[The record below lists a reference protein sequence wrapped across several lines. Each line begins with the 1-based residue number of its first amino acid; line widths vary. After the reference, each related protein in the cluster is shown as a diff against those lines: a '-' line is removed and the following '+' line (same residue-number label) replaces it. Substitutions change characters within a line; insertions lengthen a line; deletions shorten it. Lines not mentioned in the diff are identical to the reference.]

1 VRTIYIRPGQASFY
15 SQFFDTSLLKGY
27 PDALLNPY
35 SEQWTFGVERQLG
48 HNWVLSVD
56 YVGSHTVRVVRP
68 LDVDSP
74 TPFIR
79 TAQGQTRSA
88 QAANC
93 TRPLWV
99 AFYAA
104 AGRACNPAAPNPPQP
119 AFGVITTDVNNGFV
133 RYNSLNVNLGHTFS
147 HRFAM
152 LASYVYSHAIDNVDP
167 DAPGGNP
174 NDPNFIGPQEIGNAI
189 FDQRHRFVLSGT
201 FHAPFGINFG
211 GINTIA
217 SGLPF
222 NLVTGTNNSGDTGAT
237 TDRPVINGAVVGR
250 NTGRGRAIYDF
261 SPFLEKVFPF
271 GENLRASLR
280 AEAFNVLNHP
290 NFVGYSGTFGNGPTP
305 PAGLGQ
311 PLTGITNQLPAR
323 SLQFS
328 FRLSY

>member
-1 VRTIYIRPGQASFY
+1 VRSIYIRPGRASFY
-15 SQFFDTSLLKGY
+15 NQFFDTSILKGY

-48 HNWVLSVD
+48 HNWVLSID
-56 YVGSHTVRVVRP
+56 YVGSHTIRVVRP

-74 TPFIR
+74 APFIR

-104 AGRACNPAAPNPPQP
+104 AGRDCNPAAANPPQP
-119 AFGVITTDVNNGFV
+119 AFGVITTDVNDGFV
-133 RYNSLNVNLGHTFS
+133 SYNSLNINLS
-147 HRFAM
+147 HSFARRFAM
-152 LASYVYSHAIDNVDP
+152 LASYVYSHSIDNVDP

-174 NDPNFIGPQEIGNAI
+174 NDPNFTGAQEIGNAI

-201 FHAPFGINFG
+201 FHAPLGIDTG
-211 GINTIA
+211 GIATLG
-217 SGLPF
+217 SGFPF
-222 NLVTGTNNSGDTGAT
+222 NIVTGSNNSGDIGAT
-237 TDRPVINGAVVGR
+237 TDRPVINGSVVGR
-250 NTGRGRAIYDF
+250 NTGHGRAIYDF
-261 SPFLEKVFPF
+261 SPFVEKVFSF
-271 GENLRASLR
+271 GENVRARLR

-305 PAGLGQ
+305 PPGLGL